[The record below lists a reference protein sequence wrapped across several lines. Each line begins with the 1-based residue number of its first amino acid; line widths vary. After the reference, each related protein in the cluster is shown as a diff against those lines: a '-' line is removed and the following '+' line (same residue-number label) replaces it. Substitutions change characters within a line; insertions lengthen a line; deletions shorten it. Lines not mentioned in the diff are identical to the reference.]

1 MDYKDTLLMPQTDFE
16 MRGKLNKKDA
26 PFVKEQLSSSLYK
39 KVSSHKGIPFI
50 LHDGPPYANGD
61 IHIGHALNKIL
72 KDFIIRDQVLLGKKV
87 NWELGWD
94 THGLPIELK
103 VQKKNPEL
111 KKANTKAYLAAC
123 KEYVLE
129 QVKNQEEQFM
139 SLGILTDPSKKYL
152 TLDNEFIANE
162 ISIFH
167 AMLNKGL
174 IYQDLKPVYW
184 SWSSNTALAEAE
196 VEYATKE
203 AYSIY
208 LKFKLEDS
216 DLSLVIWT
224 TTPWTIPANVAL
236 AFGENINYSVVS
248 YKKEKLVVATEL
260 IKSLEA
266 KFETKLKVISSFNP
280 SDFIGKFA
288 INPLN
293 KASSKLVWGHHVSID
308 DGTGIVHIAGGHG
321 LDDYLIAKKEKLPL
335 IVVMDDLG
343 HMQNAGKF
351 DGLFYEKANKEIIE
365 VLKNDLITISKI
377 KHAVPVDWRTKK
389 PIVYRA
395 TKQWFVSIEKVKKAV
410 IKNATNVSWIPEWGK
425 ERLVGMT
432 KNRDDWCISRQR
444 SWGVPIPIIYDQ
456 NNKPIIDQKL
466 QKRIEL
472 LFQKEGINGW
482 QNLDIKKLLPV
493 EIKYQKEMHQE
504 VDILDVWFDSGSSW
518 KTVLGEKEI
527 ADVYLEGN
535 DQYRGWFNSSLI
547 TSTIIQ
553 NISPYKKVI
562 THGMVTDGKGN
573 KMSKSIGNTID
584 PLKITKEYG
593 NDILR
598 LMIANSNY
606 QDNVKISQ
614 DLIKQTANDY
624 RKIRNTIRFILGNL
638 ADYKESEVKLSPITK
653 LILDNINAIWF
664 QIRKHYANF
673 NYVNVAKEIMQELT
687 SGSIS
692 YLLDYA
698 KDILYV
704 FKENDQE
711 RRAIQ
716 FTLTK
721 ILDLLLYGMGPLIPL
736 TIEEAYQQFH
746 PQESIF
752 LTTYPDF
759 KKGNK
764 SSWIEFNQIKEVV
777 NKEIEILREKK
788 LLKSSH
794 QASIT
799 LVLPKEFLYLQANL
813 KDYLMVAKLEI
824 AQGETLAATAAVFEG
839 IKCARCWKIFDE
851 KEIVNDICKHCVE
864 VLKK

>member
-1 MDYKDTLLMPQTDFE
+1 MDYKDTLLMPQTNFE
-16 MRGKLNKKDA
+16 MRGQLNKKDA
-26 PFVKEQLSSSLYK
+26 LFVKEQLSSLLYE
-39 KVSSHKGIPFI
+39 KVSTRKGKAFI
-50 LHDGPPYANGD
+50 LHDGPPYANGN

-72 KDFIIRDQVLLGKKV
+72 KDFVIRDQVLQGKKV

-103 VQKKNPEL
+103 VQKANPEL
-111 KKANTKAYLAAC
+111 KNADKSEYLAAC
-123 KEYVLE
+123 KKYVLE

-139 SLGILTDPSKKYL
+139 SLGILTDPNKKYL
-152 TLDNEFIANE
+152 TLDHDFVANE

-184 SWSSNTALAEAE
+184 SWSSKTALAEAE
-196 VEYATKE
+196 VEYAVKP

-208 LKFKLEDS
+208 LKFKLENT
-216 DLSLVIWT
+216 DLSFVIWT

-236 AFGENINYSVVS
+236 AFGERIAYSIVD
-248 YKKEKLVVATEL
+248 YNGEKLVVATEL
-260 IKSLEA
+260 IGTLEQ
-266 KFETKLKVISSFNP
+266 KFATKLKVIANFNP
-280 SDFIGKFA
+280 NEYIGKNA

-293 KASSKLVWGHHVSID
+293 GATSKLVWGHHVSID

-321 LDDYLIAKKEKLPL
+321 IDDYLIAKKENLPL
-335 IVVMDDLG
+335 LVVIDDLG
-343 HMQNAGKF
+343 HMQNAGEF
-351 DGLFYEKANKEIIE
+351 DGQFYEKANKLILEA
-365 VLKNDLITISKI
+365 LADDLIISSKI
-377 KHAVPVDWRTKK
+377 EHAVPIDWRTKK

-395 TKQWFVSIEKVKKAV
+395 TKQWFVSIEKVKVAV
-410 IKNATNVSWIPEWGK
+410 IDNATNVEWFPAWGK

-444 SWGVPIPIIYDQ
+444 VWGVPIPIIYDQ
-456 NNKPIIDQKL
+456 DNKPLINQKL
-466 QKRIEL
+466 QQEIEL
-472 LFQKEGINGW
+472 LFAKEGIIGW
-482 QNLDIKKLLPV
+482 QNLDIEKLLPK
-493 EIKYQKEMHQE
+493 EIKYNKGMHQE

-518 KTVLGEKEI
+518 KTVLGTNQI

-553 NISPYKKVI
+553 GTAPYKNVI

-584 PLKITKEYG
+584 PLKITHEFG

-598 LMIANSNY
+598 LMIANANY

-614 DLIKQTANDY
+614 ELIKQTTNDY

-638 ADYKESEVKLSPITK
+638 ADYDGSEVELTSITK
-653 LILDNINAIWF
+653 LILDNINAVWT
-664 QIRKHYANF
+664 QIRINYANF
-673 NYVNVAKEIMQELT
+673 NYVNIAKEIMQEIT

-698 KDILYV
+698 KDVLYV

-716 FTLTK
+716 FVLTK
-721 ILDLLLYGMGPLIPL
+721 ILDLLLYAMAPLIPL
-736 TIEEAYQQFH
+736 TVEEAYKQDNSK
-746 PQESIF
+746 ESIF
-752 LTTYPDF
+752 LTTYPNF
-759 KKGNK
+759 PKGNRTP
-764 SSWIEFNQIKEVV
+764 WIEFNQIREVV
-777 NKEIEILREKK
+777 NKEIEILREDK

-794 QASIT
+794 QAVIAIT
-799 LVLPKEFLYLQANL
+799 LPKEYLYLQAHL
-813 KDYLMVAKLEI
+813 KDYLMVAKLI
-824 AQGETLAATAAVFEG
+824 VTSGESLAVKATVFEG
-839 IKCARCWKIFDE
+839 KKCARCWKIFDE
-851 KEIVNDICKHCVE
+851 QEITDDICKHCKE
-864 VLKK
+864 VLAK